1 MSLMHHISIR
11 FYILT
16 AFDGSYNFCYEQ
28 LFTLFLLKGD
38 VYRFSV
44 AIVKLITRSESSQS
58 ENIHFYHFPW
68 TLRLEQMV
76 TYGMSILWQRNIAL
90 RVGKKGIGTQGLKLE
105 VAPMGM
111 TRVLGNRGAW
121 HEEGEMMND

>member
-1 MSLMHHISIR
+1 MFLMTRIIFAMNN
-11 FYILT
+11 FYT
-16 AFDGSYNFCYEQ
+16 FYFFYFFFFQ
-28 LFTLFLLKGD
+28 LKED

-44 AIVKLITRSESSQS
+44 GIVKLITRSESAQS

-68 TLRLEQMV
+68 TLCLEQMV

-90 RVGKKGIGTQGLKLE
+90 HVGKKGIGTQGLKLE

-111 TRVLGNRGAW
+111 TRVLGNRGAER
-121 HEEGEMMND
+121 EEGEMMNDWYI